1 MLTSVTNNFPEF
13 TGRVCPA
20 PCESSCVLGINEMP
34 VGIKSVEAAIIDKA
48 WEMGWMVPQPPPQRT
63 GKKIAIIGSGPA
75 GLTAADQLNHAGH
88 NVTVYERSN
97 KVGGILFAGIPNMK
111 LDKAVVQ
118 RRVQLMADEG
128 VKFVTDTEVGV
139 HVDADTV
146 KADHDAVIIAAGAT
160 MPRDLKIP
168 GRDSAGV
175 YMAMDFLT
183 FNTKS
188 LLASNHEDGNYI
200 NAKGLDVIVIGGGD
214 TGEFRRAMVS

>member
-1 MLTSVTNNFPEF
+1 
-13 TGRVCPA
+13 
-20 PCESSCVLGINEMP
+20 MP

-48 WEMGWMVPQPPPQRT
+48 WEMGWMVPRPPPQRT

-75 GLTAADQLNHAGH
+75 GLSAADQLNHAGH
-88 NVTVYERSN
+88 SVTVFERSS
-97 KVGGILFAGIPNMK
+97 VIGGILSEGIPNMK
-111 LDKAVVQ
+111 LDKAVVK

-128 VKFVTDTEVGV
+128 VEFVTDTEVGV
-139 HVDADTV
+139 NVEASSIR
-146 KADHDAVIIAAGAT
+146 AGRDAVIIATGAT
-160 MPRDLKIP
+160 VPRDLKIP
-168 GRDSAGV
+168 GRDSQGV

-214 TGEFRRAMVS
+214 TGEFLPHVLGLIFR